1 MQSFKSVSIIGHALG
16 NKEGKG
22 IQAVMYPLAG
32 LLCSLLSSLST
43 LSISPFLFYNKY
55 KGILWA
61 GELFYLLSLQPLL
74 YWLLNAFNFPK
85 SPCSIDIGL
94 LVSHCKGR
102 VIGIISAA
110 PPPYE
115 FGNSIPVV
123 SWFWTT
129 YTVRSYSGWQFSILS
144 PKASS
149 ISPLILGIVSAM
161 KGILIW
167 VPHYS
172 NKCYPH

>member
-1 MQSFKSVSIIGHALG
+1 MQSFKSVS

-110 PPPYE
+110 PPLMNLETQSLLCPG
-115 FGNSIPVV
+115 FGQPTQFVV
-123 SWFWTT
+123 
-129 YTVRSYSGWQFSILS
+129 ILDDS
-144 PKASS
+144 FQYFPPKHLPFH
-149 ISPLILGIVSAM
+149 PLF
-161 KGILIW
+161 
-167 VPHYS
+167 
-172 NKCYPH
+172 